1 MGKKI
6 LFVLPWLKVGG
17 LERVQVN
24 IANALSSRGHDVTIL
39 ALNPENDLFGEL
51 DKRVKYVYKPYKPH
65 KIMKRLPYIRHKF
78 YDDGMWETRASANAL
93 YKYYVGNEK
102 YDVEIGFFRG
112 LSIKIISGSTN
123 KNSVKLA
130 WVHNDFTKCSGID
143 NNFKNRN
150 ETIFAYGKFDKI
162 VCVSNQ
168 AKDGFIKTIGYND
181 KTLTIYNLLPIERI
195 KALSQEPCNLEFNKF
210 TVLSVGRLTRQK
222 GYERLISAVKSLAE
236 EGYSLDLCLIGDG
249 EERDDLLKHIE
260 DEKISNVKLLGK
272 KLNPYPY
279 MKNADL
285 YVCSSLYEGYNLTV
299 AEALILG
306 TPVLSTDCTGPKE
319 ILDNGKYGLVV
330 DNSEFGLYN
339 GIKKILDNREILI
352 KLKKRAEE

>member
-1 MGKKI
+1 M
-6 LFVLPWLKVGG
+6 
-17 LERVQVN
+17 
-24 IANALSSRGHDVTIL
+24 
-39 ALNPENDLFGEL
+39 
-51 DKRVKYVYKPYKPH
+51 
-65 KIMKRLPYIRHKF
+65 
-78 YDDGMWETRASANAL
+78 
-93 YKYYVGNEK
+93 
-102 YDVEIGFFRG
+102 
-112 LSIKIISGSTN
+112 
-123 KNSVKLA
+123 
-130 WVHNDFTKCSGID
+130 HNDFTKCSGID

-352 KLKKRAEE
+352 KLKKRAEERKSFFNEEKIISEIEELFIK